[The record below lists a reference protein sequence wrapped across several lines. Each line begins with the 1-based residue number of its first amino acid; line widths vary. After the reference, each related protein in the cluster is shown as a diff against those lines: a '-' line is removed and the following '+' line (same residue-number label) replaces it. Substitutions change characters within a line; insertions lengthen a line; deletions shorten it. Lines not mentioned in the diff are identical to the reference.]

1 MISKIF
7 LKDNIND
14 NKKINIKKRIQ
25 NNLSY
30 FFLAELFFISR
41 IFIREMKLSQD
52 LKKNEV

>member
-25 NNLSY
+25 NT
-30 FFLAELFFISR
+30 
-41 IFIREMKLSQD
+41 RE
-52 LKKNEV
+52 KKNGCFNALK

>member
-30 FFLAELFFISR
+30 FFLAELFLFLEQNK
-41 IFIREMKLSQD
+41 REKYI
-52 LKKNEV
+52 E